1 MRPLI
6 GTELKR
12 FLRDY
17 KRRNRPTRDVAVML
31 QSVAYPVNVGSVFRM
46 ADGAGLAELVLT
58 GITPRPPH
66 PKIDKIG
73 RHKETRVNWRYEE
86 DHLTAIA
93 QLKSEGY
100 HMVAVE
106 ISNTAEPYHHYEYPE
121 KVCLIVGNE
130 DHGVTKAVLAE
141 CDGAVFL
148 PMYGKGLSLNVHVAL
163 SVAVYHVLHAE

>member
-17 KRRNRPTRDVAVML
+17 KRQNRPTRDVAVLL

-46 ADGAGLAELVLT
+46 VDGAGVTELVLS

-73 RHKETRVNWRYEE
+73 RRKDTRINWRYIE
-86 DHLTAIA
+86 DPVDAVR
-93 QLKSEGY
+93 QMKDEGY

-106 ISNTAEPYHHYEYPE
+106 ISDTAVPYHHYNYPD

-130 DHGVTKAVLAE
+130 DHGVTKAVLSE

-163 SVAVYHVLHAE
+163 SVAVYHVLHTD

>member
-17 KRRNRPTRDVAVML
+17 KRRNAPEREVAVLL

-46 ADGAGLAELVLT
+46 ADGAGLSALVLS

-73 RHKETRVNWRYEE
+73 RRKDSRVPWRYEE
-86 DHLTAIA
+86 NPVEAVHQMQA
-93 QLKSEGY
+93 EGY
-100 HMVAVE
+100 HVVAVE
-106 ISNTAEPYHHYEYPE
+106 ISDTAVPYHHYDYPE
-121 KVCLIVGNE
+121 KVCLVVGNE

-163 SVAVYHVLHAE
+163 SVAVYHVLHA